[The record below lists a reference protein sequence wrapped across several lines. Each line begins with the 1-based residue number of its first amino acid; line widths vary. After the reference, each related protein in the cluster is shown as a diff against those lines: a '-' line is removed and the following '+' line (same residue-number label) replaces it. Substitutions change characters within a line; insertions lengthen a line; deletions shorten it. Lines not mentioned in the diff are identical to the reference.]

1 MSHLHSTLPKLGLT
15 ENQSKV
21 YTTALEL
28 GEASITDIARKAELK
43 RPTVYLL
50 IEELEIM
57 GLISSVR
64 KGKRTVYTAQH
75 PNRLLE
81 IARSREKQIEEI
93 MPDLLALHNAPK
105 EKPKIQVFEGA
116 RGLQLVY
123 DEMYAALGNKE
134 EALFFTDI
142 KTLQEHFPEALTEY
156 KKKLQQLKNPRVR
169 ELNFGDAIGKEWSS
183 TMTRVMKGK
192 SNYAARILPTNFEFG
207 TTDNLIFGSKLVI
220 FSHKKDLF
228 VIVID
233 SEEVAKTYRVLFEW
247 AWRSAQPVA

>member
-1 MSHLHSTLPKLGLT
+1 
-15 ENQSKV
+15 
-21 YTTALEL
+21 
-28 GEASITDIARKAELK
+28 
-43 RPTVYLL
+43 
-50 IEELEIM
+50 
-57 GLISSVR
+57 
-64 KGKRTVYTAQH
+64 
-75 PNRLLE
+75 
-81 IARSREKQIEEI
+81 

-169 ELNFGDAIGKEWSS
+169 ELNFGDTAGKEWSS
-183 TMTRVMKGK
+183 TMTKTMKGK
-192 SNYAARILPTNFEFG
+192 SNYAARVLPTDFEFG

-228 VIVID
+228 VIVIE
-233 SEEVAKTYRVLFEW
+233 SEEVSKTYRVLFEW
-247 AWRSAQPVA
+247 AWKSAKPV